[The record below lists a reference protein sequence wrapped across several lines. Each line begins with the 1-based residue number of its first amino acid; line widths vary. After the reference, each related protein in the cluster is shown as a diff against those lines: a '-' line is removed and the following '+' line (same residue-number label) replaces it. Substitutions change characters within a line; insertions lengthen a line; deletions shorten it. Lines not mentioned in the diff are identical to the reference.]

1 MKLNWGTG
9 IVIAFIAFIS
19 FIMFFVVQM
28 NTDKKYDHDLVT
40 KQYYQKELEFQD
52 DINKINNSKALDKD
66 VTWYK
71 TQDGILI
78 VFPETLKVKDIT
90 GNVFLYRPSNKKL
103 DFEMPI
109 SLSTHRLLIPK
120 QRLLDGRWNI
130 TIDWSHQGNA
140 YLFKDKIVY

>member
-1 MKLNWGTG
+1 MKINWGTG

-19 FIMFFVVQM
+19 FIMFFVVKM
-28 NTDKKYDHDLVT
+28 NTNKKYDHDLVT
-40 KQYYQKELEFQD
+40 KQYYQKELKFQD
-52 DINKINNSKALDKD
+52 DINKIKNSKSLTQN

-78 VFPETLKVKDIT
+78 IFPETFKAKDIT

-109 SLSTHRLLIPK
+109 SLSSHRLLIPK

-130 TIDWSHQGNA
+130 TIDWSCNGNN
-140 YLFKDKIVY
+140 YLLKDKITY